1 MHLPVVPNVI
11 ATAAPVAGS
20 SASGPDVIEQTKKVL
35 EIKQPS
41 ERMAAFQR
49 LLAQT
54 TDAAGINRILE
65 TFQTM
70 FREGRR
76 FDGEW
81 QAFWHGIARRDVQAT
96 LALIASHGPDTSWN
110 ATSLNMTLNEWAGK
124 DPRAAIAW
132 LAAHQSELRE
142 ASVDDATLGLIAGYA
157 DHDLAAASEY
167 ALTVIKP
174 DDPMSDRVTMAL
186 AQRVLQ
192 QRGADGMIAWFSG
205 LTNDEQRHR
214 MFRSVADKLGSVSL
228 DNKIAWL
235 TAQARSGFR
244 DDNSYRDAANQI
256 AQRDPRA
263 GMEFVV
269 HVGRS
274 PKDGGFPGIGAAS
287 FAWLMQDRQDF
298 TTWFN
303 GLPAGDVRDNVLR
316 ALNNSL
322 INDSKLASD
331 KRQQAVEFLHATGR

>member
-1 MHLPVVPNVI
+1 M
-11 ATAAPVAGS
+11 
-20 SASGPDVIEQTKKVL
+20 GPPAVRLEIIEQAKAAL
-35 EIKQPS
+35 EIGQAS

-54 TDAAGINRILE
+54 TDAAGINSILE
-65 TFQTM
+65 TFQMM
-70 FREGRR
+70 FRNGRR
-76 FDGEW
+76 FDDEW

-96 LALIASHGPDTSWN
+96 LALIASHGSDTSWN
-110 ATSLNMTLNEWAGK
+110 ATSLSMTLNEWAGK
-124 DPRAAIAW
+124 DPHAAAGW
-132 LAAHQSELRE
+132 LAAHQSELQE
-142 ASVDDATLGLIAGYA
+142 ASFDAATLGLIAGYA
-157 DHDLAAASEY
+157 DRDLAAASEY

-174 DDPMSDRVTMAL
+174 DDPMSDRVTTAL

-192 QRGADGMIAWFSG
+192 QRGTDGMIDWFNG
-205 LTNDEQRHR
+205 LTNDDQRHR

-235 TAQARSGFR
+235 TAQSRNGFR

-269 HVGRS
+269 QVGRS

-287 FAWLMQDRQDF
+287 FAWLMQNRQDF

-303 GLPAGDVRDNVLR
+303 GLPSGEVRDNVLR

-322 INDSKLASD
+322 TNDGKLASD
-331 KRQQAVEFLHATGR
+331 KRQQAVEFLQAAGR